1 MNKPRRISSVHQR
14 LFRQIDRIEKER
26 RAAVIAKP
34 MRNLFDLLATGE
46 AYEYEGRVVMEMPK
60 VDHMYADRAK
70 WVEVAPAIESWIDC
84 WQRIAPDIRTY
95 HMGILAD
102 RLRQDK
108 PITPR
113 LVEQARAEFEAT
125 VARLPD
131 IPDGQISSAI
141 TTTQIAWAV
150 EQMGLSHG

>member
-34 MRNLFDLLATGE
+34 MRNMFDLLATGE
-46 AYEYEGRVVMEMPK
+46 AYEYEGRVVMKMPE
-60 VDHMYADRAK
+60 VDHPYAERAE
-70 WVEVAPAIESWIDC
+70 WVEVAPAIEGWIDC

-113 LVEQARAEFEAT
+113 IVEQARAEFEAT

-131 IPDGQISSAI
+131 IPDGQINSAI